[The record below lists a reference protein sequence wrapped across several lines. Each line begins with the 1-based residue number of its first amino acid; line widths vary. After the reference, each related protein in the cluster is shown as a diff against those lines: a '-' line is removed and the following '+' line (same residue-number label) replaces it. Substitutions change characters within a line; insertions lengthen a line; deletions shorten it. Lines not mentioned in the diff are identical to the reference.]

1 MKRSFAPLAAALIAG
16 VATFTGL
23 RRIKLRRIKLRRI
36 NLRRAA
42 ADERVEATEAM
53 IDEAGLESFPAS
65 DPPSWTMGGDTRS

>member
-16 VATFTGL
+16 VVTVTGL
-23 RRIKLRRIKLRRI
+23 RRIKP
-36 NLRRAA
+36 RRAD
-42 ADERVEATEAM
+42 ADECQGATEAM

>member
-1 MKRSFAPLAAALIAG
+1 VKRSFAPLAAALIAG

-23 RRIKLRRIKLRRI
+23 RRIKLRRIK
-36 NLRRAA
+36 LRRAA

>member
-23 RRIKLRRIKLRRI
+23 RRIKLRRIK
-36 NLRRAA
+36 LRRAA

>member
-1 MKRSFAPLAAALIAG
+1 MVRYMRRGILPLAAALIAG
-16 VATFTGL
+16 VVTFTG
-23 RRIKLRRIKLRRI
+23 LRRIKLRRI

>member
-23 RRIKLRRIKLRRI
+23 RRIKLRRIR
-36 NLRRAA
+36 LRRAA

>member
-16 VATFTGL
+16 VATFTG
-23 RRIKLRRIKLRRI
+23 LRRIKLRRI